1 METIIVKLMNPNV
14 YKLLEDM
21 EQLGLIRIMKDSSD
35 ASPATVAAE
44 IRLTNEEIEKR
55 LTQIR
60 REWRRDM
67 L

>member
-1 METIIVKLMNPNV
+1 
-14 YKLLEDM
+14 LEDM

-55 LTQIR
+55 LTEIR